1 MDCVRMSLSES
12 KTRQQSTD
20 SKALVEHTLTRV
32 VREGRDNNVE
42 KVKRVKTR
50 ITRKR

>member
-1 MDCVRMSLSES
+1 MLSCKS
-12 KTRQQSTD
+12 KARQESTD
-20 SKALVEHTLTRV
+20 STALVEHTLTRV
-32 VREGRDNNVE
+32 VREGRENIVE